1 MDFRKLLVA
10 TDGSD
15 SAAIALVA
23 AGALAAKLGAEVVV
37 VTIVDSPG
45 GDLVPAELQD
55 LARAENVRLTGYDL
69 SMQAAQQI
77 VDKAALKL
85 QALGAGKVTTRVETG
100 DPATQ
105 LVELARRDKADLIVI
120 GRRGLGRI
128 GGLLLGSVSYKVL
141 QTAHVPCL
149 VVA

>member
-37 VTIVDSPG
+37 VTVVDSPG
-45 GDLVPAELQD
+45 DDLVPAELQD
-55 LARAENVRLTGYDL
+55 LARAENVRLTGFDL